1 MRRADWPEALNA
13 YLDARRDMPFAWGA
27 GEGGNDCASF
37 AAGAIEAMTGQAPAL
52 PAYKGAAGAA
62 RVMDEGSVRER
73 CEALFGAVLPVAF
86 AQRGDLV
93 LMMLEGRETL
103 GVCEG
108 DYIAGPG
115 EAGMLFLPRA
125 AGVCAWRV

>member
-1 MRRADWPEALNA
+1 MRRGDWPEKLAD
-13 YLDARRDMPFAWGA
+13 YFDARRDLPFNWQT
-27 GEGGNDCASF
+27 NDCATF

-93 LMMLEGRETL
+93 LMLMEGRETL
-103 GVCEG
+103 GICEG